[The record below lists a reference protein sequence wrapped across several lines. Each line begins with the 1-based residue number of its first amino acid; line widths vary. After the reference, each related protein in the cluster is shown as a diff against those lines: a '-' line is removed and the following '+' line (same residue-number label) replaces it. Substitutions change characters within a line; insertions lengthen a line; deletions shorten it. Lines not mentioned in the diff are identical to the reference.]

1 MKYYTGIGSRQTPT
15 DVLDLMHDVAYA
27 LAKDGWILRS
37 GAAGGAD
44 TAFENGARQYV
55 WDTTESVSALPTLGQ
70 IYIPWQGFVKD
81 VKEDYKDWYKV
92 LDRMP
97 KKVEAYE
104 LASKTHPAWD
114 KCSVGAKALHARNT
128 FQILGP
134 TLNKPSSFLI
144 CWAQVDRH
152 GNIKGGTATAWNLA
166 KANGVPC
173 FNLYNEDDKQR
184 LIKWV
189 SPDILDY

>member
-1 MKYYTGIGSRQTPT
+1 MAKYYTGIGSRQTPT
-15 DVLDLMHDVAYA
+15 DVLDLMHDVAYS
-27 LAKDGWILRS
+27 LAKDEWILRS

-44 TAFENGARQYV
+44 TAFENGAKQYV

-81 VKEDYKDWYKV
+81 IKEDYKDWYKV
-92 LDRMP
+92 LDRMS
-97 KKVEAYE
+97 KKSEAYE

-144 CWAQVDRH
+144 CWAQVDKH
-152 GNIKGGTATAWNLA
+152 GNIKGGTRLAWDIAGKYNVPRFNLA
-166 KANGVPC
+166 VK
-173 FNLYNEDDKQR
+173 EDKER
-184 LIKWV
+184 IEKW
-189 SPDILDY
+189 LNN